1 MQTMTIE
8 ISEKDIA
15 GPGGN
20 KEVVDKKEAAKTVSA
35 GTAGTAGTAEPG
47 KNINKLFGK

>member
-1 MQTMTIE
+1 MQTMTID

-20 KEVVDKKEAAKTVSA
+20 KDIVDKKEAAKTVSA
-35 GTAGTAGTAEPG
+35 GTVEPG